1 VQSYLLRGVVCN
13 AKLMSMTDAAVPPGT
28 PHELLSATRELTRRV
43 RTTQR
48 GTGFPL
54 LVLGVVT
61 LLAAPF
67 ERYGHV
73 VRTCESNHPA
83 GSYVCSLYPSWLFV
97 YWPIALTLAYVAIA
111 GTAIR
116 RSLQRGVGTRIQPYV
131 IAGVV
136 LALALTAITLWIA
149 HNPTAHQEFL
159 GGRRV
164 GSTQLS
170 TYLLRLVSPQ
180 AAIGLALLVLARIE
194 RNWPLLAVAVGY
206 LVIIAGAVNFGW
218 VIRSSHWVFL
228 PHLVI
233 TGGVLVVAGIYFLFA
248 ERRATP

>member
-1 VQSYLLRGVVCN
+1 
-13 AKLMSMTDAAVPPGT
+13 MTDASVPPGT

-83 GSYVCSLYPSWLFV
+83 GTSVCSLYPSWLFV
-97 YWPIALTLAYVAIA
+97 YWPVALTLAYVAIA
-111 GTAIR
+111 ATAIR
-116 RSLQRGVGTRIQPYV
+116 RSMKRGVGTRIKPYV
-131 IAGVV
+131 IVGVV

-159 GGRRV
+159 GGRLIGR
-164 GSTQLS
+164 TQLS
-170 TYLLRLVSPQ
+170 VYVLRLGSPA
-180 AAIGLALLVLARIE
+180 AAIGLALIVLARIE
-194 RNWPLLAVAVGY
+194 RNWSLLAFAVGY
-206 LVIIAGAVNFGW
+206 LVLVVGAVNFGW
-218 VIRSSHWVFL
+218 DMTRSSHWVFL

-233 TGGVLVVAGIYFLFA
+233 LGGVLILGGICFQA
-248 ERRATP
+248 VERRTTQ

>member
-1 VQSYLLRGVVCN
+1 
-13 AKLMSMTDAAVPPGT
+13 MTDASVPPGT

-61 LLAAPF
+61 LLGIPF
-67 ERYGHV
+67 QRYGHV

-83 GSYVCSLYPSWLFV
+83 GTYACSLYPSWLFV

-111 GTAIR
+111 GMSIR
-116 RSLQRGVGTRIQPYV
+116 RSTQRGVGTRIKPYV
-131 IAGVV
+131 IAGIV
-136 LALALTAITLWIA
+136 LALVLTAITLWIA
-149 HNPTAHQEFL
+149 HNPTLHQAFL

-164 GSTQLS
+164 GATELS
-170 TYLLRLVSPQ
+170 TYLLRLVSPA

-194 RNWPLLAVAVGY
+194 RNWPLLAFALGY
-206 LVIIAGAVNFGW
+206 LVIIVGALDFGW
-218 VIRSSHWVFL
+218 DITRSSHWVFL
-228 PHLVI
+228 PHAII
-233 TGGVLVVAGIYFLFA
+233 TGGVLILGGIYFLFT
-248 ERRATP
+248 ERRTTP

>member
-1 VQSYLLRGVVCN
+1 
-13 AKLMSMTDAAVPPGT
+13 MTDASVPPGT

-54 LVLGVVT
+54 LVLGFIT

-83 GSYVCSLYPSWLFV
+83 GTYVCSLYPSWLFV

-111 GTAIR
+111 GMSIR
-116 RSLQRGVGTRIQPYV
+116 RSLQRGVGTRIKPYV
-131 IAGVV
+131 IAGIV
-136 LALALTAITLWIA
+136 LALVLTALTLWIA
-149 HNPTAHQEFL
+149 HNPTAHQAFL

-164 GSTQLS
+164 GSTELS
-170 TYLLRLVSPQ
+170 TYFLRLVSPQ
-180 AAIGLALLVLARIE
+180 AAIGLALLVLARID
-194 RNWPLLAVAVGY
+194 RNWALLAVAVGY
-206 LVIIAGAVNFGW
+206 LVIIVGALNFGW
-218 VIRSSHWVFL
+218 ALPRSSHWVFL
-228 PHLVI
+228 PHLII
-233 TGGVLVVAGIYFLFA
+233 TGGVLIVAGICFHLA
-248 ERRATP
+248 ERRTAP

>member
-1 VQSYLLRGVVCN
+1 
-13 AKLMSMTDAAVPPGT
+13 MTDASVPPGT

-73 VRTCESNHPA
+73 VRTCEANHPA
-83 GSYVCSLYPSWLFV
+83 GSNVCSLYPSLLFV

-111 GTAIR
+111 GMSIR
-116 RSLQRGVGTRIQPYV
+116 RSLQRGVGTRVKPYV

-194 RNWPLLAVAVGY
+194 RNWTLLAFALGY
-206 LVIIAGAVNFGW
+206 LVIIVGAVNFGW
-218 VIRSSHWVFL
+218 VITRSSHWMFL
-228 PHLVI
+228 PHLII
-233 TGGVLVVAGIYFLFA
+233 TGGVLIVGGIYFLVA
-248 ERRATP
+248 ERRTTP

>member
-1 VQSYLLRGVVCN
+1 
-13 AKLMSMTDAAVPPGT
+13 MTDASVPPGT

-54 LVLGVVT
+54 LVLGAIT

-83 GSYVCSLYPSWLFV
+83 GSYVCSLYPSWLFI

-111 GTAIR
+111 GMSIR
-116 RSLQRGVGTRIQPYV
+116 RSLQRGVGTRIKPYV
-131 IAGVV
+131 IAGIV

-149 HNPTAHQEFL
+149 HNPTAHQAFL
-159 GGRRV
+159 GGRRL
-164 GSTQLS
+164 GSTELS

-194 RNWPLLAVAVGY
+194 RSWALFAFALGD
-206 LVIIAGAVNFGW
+206 LVIIVGALDFGW
-218 VIRSSHWVFL
+218 VLSRSSHWVFL
-228 PHLVI
+228 PHLII
-233 TGGVLVVAGIYFLFA
+233 TGGVLIVGGIYFLLA
-248 ERRATP
+248 ERRTTP

>member
-1 VQSYLLRGVVCN
+1 
-13 AKLMSMTDAAVPPGT
+13 MTDASVPPGT

-48 GTGFPL
+48 GTGLPL
-54 LVLGVVT
+54 VVLGVVT

-73 VRTCESNHPA
+73 ARTCESNRPA
-83 GSYVCSLYPSWLFV
+83 GTYVCSVYPSWLFI

-111 GTAIR
+111 AMSIR
-116 RSLQRGVGTRIQPYV
+116 RSQQRGVGTRIKPFV

-136 LALALTAITLWIA
+136 LALALTAVTLWIA
-149 HNPTAHQEFL
+149 HNPTAHQAFL

-164 GSTQLS
+164 GSTELS
-170 TYLLRLVSPQ
+170 TYLLRLVSPA

-194 RNWPLLAVAVGY
+194 RNWTLLAFALGY
-206 LVIIAGAVNFGW
+206 LVLVVGAVNFGW
-218 VIRSSHWVFL
+218 NIARSSHWVFL

-233 TGGVLVVAGIYFLFA
+233 LGGVLILGGIYFLVA
-248 ERRATP
+248 ERRTTP

>member
-1 VQSYLLRGVVCN
+1 
-13 AKLMSMTDAAVPPGT
+13 MTDATVPPGT

-48 GTGFPL
+48 GAAFPL

-83 GSYVCSLYPSWLFV
+83 GSFVCSVYPSWLFV
-97 YWPIALTLAYVAIA
+97 YWPVALTLAYVAIA
-111 GTAIR
+111 AMAIR
-116 RSLQRGVGTRIQPYV
+116 RSLQRGVGTRIKPYV

-159 GGRRV
+159 GGRVIGR
-164 GSTQLS
+164 TQLS
-170 TYLLRLVSPQ
+170 TYLLRLVSPA
-180 AAIGLALLVLARIE
+180 AAIGLALLMLARIE
-194 RNWPLLAVAVGY
+194 RNWSLLAFALGY
-206 LVIIAGAVNFGW
+206 LVIVVGAINFGW
-218 VIRSSHWVFL
+218 DVTRSSHWGFL

-233 TGGVLVVAGIYFLFA
+233 LGGVLILGGICFLVA
-248 ERRATP
+248 ERRTTT

>member
-1 VQSYLLRGVVCN
+1 
-13 AKLMSMTDAAVPPGT
+13 MTDASVPPGT

-43 RTTQR
+43 RVTQR

-54 LVLGVVT
+54 LVLGAVT
-61 LLAAPF
+61 LLGIPF

-83 GSYVCSLYPSWLFV
+83 GSYVCSLYPSLLLV

-111 GTAIR
+111 AMSIR
-116 RSLQRGVGTRIQPYV
+116 RSLQRGVGTRIKPYV
-131 IAGVV
+131 IAGII

-149 HNPTAHQEFL
+149 HNPTAHQAFL

-170 TYLLRLVSPQ
+170 TYVLRLVSPA

-194 RNWPLLAVAVGY
+194 RNWALLAFALGY
-206 LVIIAGAVNFGW
+206 LVIIVGALDFGW
-218 VIRSSHWVFL
+218 AITRSPHWIFL
-228 PHLVI
+228 PHVII
-233 TGGVLVVAGIYFLFA
+233 TGGVLILGGIGFLLA
-248 ERRATP
+248 ERRTTP

>member
-1 VQSYLLRGVVCN
+1 
-13 AKLMSMTDAAVPPGT
+13 MTDAAVPQST

-97 YWPIALTLAYVAIA
+97 YWPVALTLAYVAIA
-111 GTAIR
+111 AMAIR
-116 RSLQRGVGTRIQPYV
+116 RSMQRGVGTRIKPYV

-149 HNPTAHQEFL
+149 HNPTAHQAFL

-164 GSTQLS
+164 GSTELS
-170 TYLLRLVSPQ
+170 TYVLRLVSPA
-180 AAIGLALLVLARIE
+180 AAIGLALIVLARIE
-194 RNWPLLAVAVGY
+194 RNWSLLAFALGY
-206 LVIIAGAVNFGW
+206 LILVVGAINFGW
-218 VIRSSHWVFL
+218 DMTRSSHWVFL

-233 TGGVLVVAGIYFLFA
+233 LGGVLILGGICFQVV
-248 ERRATP
+248 ERRTTQ

>member
-1 VQSYLLRGVVCN
+1 
-13 AKLMSMTDAAVPPGT
+13 MTDASVPPGT

-61 LLAAPF
+61 LLAVPV

-83 GSYVCSLYPSWLFV
+83 GTYVCSLYPSLLFV
-97 YWPIALTLAYVAIA
+97 YWPIALTLAYAAIA
-111 GTAIR
+111 ALSIR
-116 RSLQRGVGTRIQPYV
+116 RSLQRGVGTRIKPYV

-149 HNPTAHQEFL
+149 HNPTAHQAFL

-164 GSTQLS
+164 GSTELS
-170 TYLLRLVSPQ
+170 TFVLRLVSPA

-194 RNWPLLAVAVGY
+194 RNWTLLAFALSY
-206 LVIIAGAVNFGW
+206 LVLVVGAVNFGW
-218 VIRSSHWVFL
+218 DITRSPHWVFL

-233 TGGVLVVAGIYFLFA
+233 LGGVLIVGGFYFLFA
-248 ERRATP
+248 ERRSTP

>member
-1 VQSYLLRGVVCN
+1 
-13 AKLMSMTDAAVPPGT
+13 MTDASVPQGT

-48 GTGFPL
+48 STGFPL
-54 LVLGVVT
+54 LVLGLVT

-73 VRTCESNHPA
+73 VRTCESNHAA
-83 GSYVCSLYPSWLFV
+83 GSYVCSLYPSLLFV

-111 GTAIR
+111 GLSIR
-116 RSLQRGVGTRIQPYV
+116 RSLQRGVGTRIKPYV

-194 RNWPLLAVAVGY
+194 RNLALLAFALGY
-206 LVIIAGAVNFGW
+206 LVIIVGALDFGW
-218 VIRSSHWVFL
+218 VIPRSSHWVFL
-228 PHLVI
+228 PHVII
-233 TGGVLVVAGIYFLFA
+233 TGGVLILGGIYFLFA
-248 ERRATP
+248 ERQTAP

>member
-1 VQSYLLRGVVCN
+1 
-13 AKLMSMTDAAVPPGT
+13 MTDASVPPGT

-48 GTGFPL
+48 ATGFPL
-54 LVLGVVT
+54 LVLGAVT

-67 ERYGHV
+67 QRYGHV

-83 GSYVCSLYPSWLFV
+83 GSNVCSLYPSWLFV

-111 GTAIR
+111 AMSIR
-116 RSLQRGVGTRIQPYV
+116 RSRQRGVGTRIKPYV

-159 GGRRV
+159 GGRMV
-164 GSTQLS
+164 GRTQLS
-170 TYLLRLVSPQ
+170 TYLLRLVSPA

-194 RNWPLLAVAVGY
+194 RNWTLLAFTLGY
-206 LVIIAGAVNFGW
+206 LVIVVGAVNFGW
-218 VIRSSHWVFL
+218 VTTRSSHWVFL
-228 PHLVI
+228 PHVI
-233 TGGVLVVAGIYFLFA
+233 ILGSVLILGGIYFLFT
-248 ERRATP
+248 ERRTTP

>member
-1 VQSYLLRGVVCN
+1 
-13 AKLMSMTDAAVPPGT
+13 MTDASVPPST

-48 GTGFPL
+48 ATGFPL

-61 LLAAPF
+61 LLAVPF

-83 GSYVCSLYPSWLFV
+83 GTRVCTLYPSWLFV
-97 YWPIALTLAYVAIA
+97 YWPVALTLAYIAIA
-111 GTAIR
+111 GMAIR
-116 RSLQRGVGTRIQPYV
+116 RSQERGVGTRIKPYV

-136 LALALTAITLWIA
+136 LAVALTLITLWIA
-149 HNPTAHQEFL
+149 HNPTAHQAFL
-159 GGRRV
+159 GGRFV
-164 GSTQLS
+164 GRTQLS
-170 TYLLRLVSPQ
+170 GYALRLVSPA

-194 RNWPLLAVAVGY
+194 RSWTLLAFAVAY
-206 LVIIAGAVNFGW
+206 LVIVVGAVNFGW
-218 VIRSSHWVFL
+218 EIARSSHWVFL

-233 TGGVLVVAGIYFLFA
+233 LGGMLILGGIYFQVV
-248 ERRATP
+248 ERRTTP

>member
-1 VQSYLLRGVVCN
+1 
-13 AKLMSMTDAAVPPGT
+13 MTDASVPPGT

-54 LVLGVVT
+54 LVLGAIT

-67 ERYGHV
+67 QRYGHV

-83 GSYVCSLYPSWLFV
+83 GTYVCSLYPSWLFV

-111 GTAIR
+111 GVSIR
-116 RSLQRGVGTRIQPYV
+116 RSLQRGVGTHIKPYV
-131 IAGVV
+131 IAGIV

-149 HNPTAHQEFL
+149 HNPTAHQAFL

-164 GSTQLS
+164 GSTELS

-194 RNWPLLAVAVGY
+194 RSWALLAFALGY
-206 LVIIAGAVNFGW
+206 LVIIVGALDFGW
-218 VIRSSHWVFL
+218 VIPRSSHWVFL
-228 PHLVI
+228 PHVII
-233 TGGVLVVAGIYFLFA
+233 TGGVLILGGIYFLLA
-248 ERRATP
+248 ERRTTP

>member
-1 VQSYLLRGVVCN
+1 
-13 AKLMSMTDAAVPPGT
+13 MTDASVPPGT

-54 LVLGVVT
+54 LVLGAIT

-83 GSYVCSLYPSWLFV
+83 GTYVCSLYPSWLFV

-111 GTAIR
+111 AVSIR
-116 RSLQRGVGTRIQPYV
+116 RSFQRGVGTRIKPYV
-131 IAGVV
+131 IAGIV

-149 HNPTAHQEFL
+149 HNPTAHQAFL

-164 GSTQLS
+164 GSTELS

-194 RNWPLLAVAVGY
+194 RSWALLAFALGY
-206 LVIIAGAVNFGW
+206 LVIIVGALDFGW
-218 VIRSSHWVFL
+218 VIPRSSHWVFL
-228 PHLVI
+228 PHVII
-233 TGGVLVVAGIYFLFA
+233 TGGVLILGGIYFLLA
-248 ERRATP
+248 ERRTTP